1 MYWRTTFEYSTEMI
15 NNDSSSVLSC
25 PSSFNCTGDLVSFDI
40 GLSPSYVSIVSSS
53 LSCLGSVLILL
64 TFCVLKDL
72 RTAAQKIITLLAVA
86 DFVSAAG
93 YILGSVNFIIHFGE
107 TSEAQCNIF
116 QVLCVTQA
124 AVTSWSSLVSFC
136 WTVILAF
143 HFFLIIVFKRV
154 QLASK
159 LLPLYNIIAWGGP
172 LLIVI
177 PLLATQKLGYAPYA
191 ASNWCYVKD
200 NNYTSRLSEDGLTIA
215 IIMVAGKGWEFVSY
229 VAVTLLY
236 ILIIVHI
243 GKVSNC
249 PISIITHYSHCEC
262 I

>member
-1 MYWRTTFEYSTEMI
+1 MTS
-15 NNDSSSVLSC
+15 NDSMSLPC
-25 PSSFNCTGDLVSFDI
+25 PNSFNCTGDLVSFDI
-40 GLSPSYVSIVSSS
+40 GLWPSYVSIVSSS
-53 LSCLGSVLILL
+53 LSCLGSILILI

-72 RTAAQKIITLLAVA
+72 RTGAQKIITLLAVA

-93 YILGSVNFIIHFGE
+93 YILGAINFIIHFKE
-107 TSEAQCNIF
+107 TNEAQCNIF

-124 AVTSWSSLVSFC
+124 AFTSWSSLVSFC

-143 HFFLIIVFKRV
+143 HFFLIIVFKRI

-159 LLPLYNIIAWGGP
+159 LLPLYNFIAWGGP
-172 LLIVI
+172 LLIIV

-200 NNYTSRLSEDGLTIA
+200 NNYTSRLSNDGLTIA
-215 IIMVAGKGWEFVSY
+215 IILVAGKGWEFVSY
-229 VAVTLLY
+229 FAVTLLY
-236 ILIIVHI
+236 IIIIVHI

-249 PISIITHYSHCEC
+249 PISMYYTL
-262 I
+262 